1 MSAYDDPA
9 SASIRLS
16 NADRDAAVAAL
27 SAAQADGRITPD
39 EYGERSAAA
48 QRAVTRGDL
57 APLFTDLPE
66 SAHPSTGA
74 GTAAPSGPPA
84 FAPSAA
90 PAAGYGQGGY
100 GQGGYGGDPQSGY
113 ADAARRRQPLGG
125 TAGVVAVS
133 VMPFIALGLFFVC
146 GYLIPDGFRWS
157 WVFFALIPIAGIVV
171 YGGGGRRGYYDRD

>member
-48 QRAVTRGDL
+48 KRAVTRGDL

-74 GTAAPSGPPA
+74 GTGAASAPPA
-84 FAPSAA
+84 FAPTPA
-90 PAAGYGQGGY
+90 PAADYGQGG
-100 GQGGYGGDPQSGY
+100 GQGGY

-133 VMPFIALGLFFVC
+133 VMPFIALGLFFLC